1 VLTLQLALRSLRN
14 RRVTTLL
21 TVISI
26 ALSVS
31 LLVGVETVRRGI
43 RQSFAGTIRGTDL
56 IVGARGGSQQLLL
69 SSVFGLGAPAGSVK
83 WATYQRWAIHPAVKW
98 TIPISLGDSY
108 FGYRVVGTTAAFF
121 EHYHYRNDGSV
132 TAAEGSTALTDSS
145 VVVGAEVAK
154 KLKLSLGA
162 KLVLTHGLRGT
173 GISDHEGHPFTVTG
187 ILARTSTPV
196 DQSLFISLE
205 GIEAMHE
212 GMPDE
217 NATGQGKFAPL
228 VMPGSEPARAALARP
243 DSASGEESDP
253 SRLALPASPVLSH
266 PPLTAFL
273 VGFKARSASLLLQR
287 QINTDVREPLTAIL
301 PAVAL
306 TELWHTIG
314 YAEDGARIITAA
326 VLVVGLLG
334 MLVSLYSTLE
344 ERRREMAIL
353 RSLGAGPR
361 RIAGLMVLE
370 SGTLALLGAVL
381 GVALVYLLLLAGQ
394 GVAES
399 HFGIFIPIT
408 PPQRLELLYLGG
420 VLVAGVLVGLVP
432 AWRAYRNT
440 LQDGLTIRL

>member
-1 VLTLQLALRSLRN
+1 MLTLQLALRSLRN

-69 SSVFGLGAPAGSVK
+69 SSVFGLGAPAGTVK
-83 WATYQRWAIHPAVKW
+83 WATYQRWSIHPAVKW

-108 FGYRVVGTTAAFF
+108 YGYRVVGTTAAFF

-228 VMPGSEPARAALARP
+228 VMPGAEPVRAALTRP
-243 DSASGEESDP
+243 D
-253 SRLALPASPVLSH
+253 LAAAPDSSPSPVTRDPVTH

-314 YAEDGARIITAA
+314 YAEDGARIITVA

-370 SGTLALLGAVL
+370 SGTLALLGAAL
-381 GVALVYLLLLAGQ
+381 GLALVYLLLLAGQ

-399 HFGIFIPIT
+399 HFGIYIPIT